1 DRMAKVTMLTGMIV
15 SYAYATEFFSAWYG
29 GNIYERY
36 HFINRATGPYA
47 WCFYLM
53 VLCNVITPHFLWFKK
68 ARNSVAILFL
78 VSILVNIGMW
88 FERFV
93 IIVVGLHRNFLPS
106 AWGMFYPTRY
116 DIGILVGSF
125 GLFFTLF
132 LLFIRFLPM
141 IAMWEIK
148 GVVANS
154 VHIAKLIETSR
165 HYPPQEES
173 EVVVNA

>member
-1 DRMAKVTMLTGMIV
+1 
-15 SYAYATEFFSAWYG
+15 
-29 GNIYERY
+29 
-36 HFINRATGPYA
+36 
-47 WCFYLM
+47 
-53 VLCNVITPHFLWFKK
+53 
-68 ARNSVAILFL
+68 
-78 VSILVNIGMW
+78 
-88 FERFV
+88 
-93 IIVVGLHRNFLPS
+93 
-106 AWGMFYPTRY
+106 MFYPTRY

-165 HYPPQEES
+165 HYPPQEDS